1 MHHDKKFVLFIR
13 VATCN
18 SRGTADYSTERPVSD
33 PRTHAPFTCRRL
45 SADDIPAAQRL
56 SAAIGWPHRR
66 EEWRFSA
73 RTGIGFVAEA
83 AGALVG
89 TVICWKFG
97 AGHATLGMLL
107 VAPEHRG
114 AGIGRALLTRALDEL
129 GERDITL
136 YATEAGRPLCD
147 AFGFVTCGELDQMQG
162 AAFRPPLV
170 ALPANERLR
179 PLGASD
185 AAQFVAL
192 ASRASGL
199 DRREVLPPLLDLAD
213 GIALDRDGE
222 LLGFSLFRRFGRGFM
237 IGPVIAGDTPDAVHA
252 KALIRHW
259 LALNEGALVR
269 IDVPHGHGLRTWLS
283 GLGIVRSET
292 VVKMQRLGST
302 PRDTRNT
309 EAGRVDGGLHQYAV
323 ITQSL
328 S

>member
-1 MHHDKKFVLFIR
+1 M
-13 VATCN
+13 
-18 SRGTADYSTERPVSD
+18 SD
-33 PRTHAPFTCRRL
+33 PTTHALFTCRRL
-45 SADDIPAAQRL
+45 TADDIPAAQRL

-66 EEWRFSA
+66 EDWRFSA
-73 RTGIGFVAEA
+73 RTGIGFVAEM

-89 TVICWKFG
+89 TVVCWKFG
-97 AGHATLGMLL
+97 ADQATLGMLL

-114 AGIGRALLTRALDEL
+114 VGIGRALLARALDEL
-129 GERDITL
+129 GGRDITL

-147 AFGFVTCGELDQMQG
+147 ALGFETCGALDQMQG

-179 PLGASD
+179 PLGTND
-185 AAQFVAL
+185 TAQLVAL

-199 DRREVLPPLLDLAD
+199 HRDHVLPPLLDLAD

-222 LLGFSLFRRFGRGFM
+222 LLGFSLFRRFGRGFV
-237 IGPVIAGDTPDAVHA
+237 IGPVVAGATPDAVHA

-269 IDVPHGHGLRTWLS
+269 IDVPHGHGLRAWLT
-283 GLGIVRSET
+283 GLGLARSET
-292 VVKMQRLGST
+292 VVKMRRLASA
-302 PRDTRNT
+302 PRNAESGHAD
-309 EAGRVDGGLHQYAV
+309 DGLQQYAV

-328 S
+328 A

>member
-1 MHHDKKFVLFIR
+1 
-13 VATCN
+13 
-18 SRGTADYSTERPVSD
+18 VSD
-33 PRTHAPFTCRRL
+33 PTTHVLFTCRRL
-45 SADDIPAAQRL
+45 TADDIPAAQRL

-73 RTGIGFVAEA
+73 RTGIGFVAEM

-97 AGHATLGMLL
+97 TDHATLGMLL
-107 VAPEHRG
+107 VAPEHRNV
-114 AGIGRALLTRALDEL
+114 GIGRALLALALDEL
-129 GERDITL
+129 GERDVTL
-136 YATEAGRPLCD
+136 YATEAGQPLCD
-147 AFGFVTCGELDQMQG
+147 AFGFATCGALDQMQG

-170 ALPANERLR
+170 ALPVNERLR

-185 AAQFVAL
+185 AAQLVAL

-199 DRREVLPPLLDLAD
+199 DRSQVLPPLLDLAD

-222 LLGFSLFRRFGRGFM
+222 LLGFSLFRRFGRGFV
-237 IGPVIAGDTPDAVHA
+237 IGPVVASAAPDAVHA

-269 IDVPHGHGLRTWLS
+269 IDVPHGHGLRAWLT
-283 GLGIVRSET
+283 GLGIARSET
-292 VVKMQRLGST
+292 VVKMQRLVST
-302 PRDTRNT
+302 QRN
-309 EAGRVDGGLHQYAV
+309 ADSSRADSGLHQYAV

-328 S
+328 T